1 MSKSWAYGAGAVL
14 GVHALW
20 FGLIFLESRA
30 DWFMAAIV
38 VMSFVTMNVAG
49 LGAFIT
55 AMTAPRRGFLL
66 GLTMAPL
73 SALLG
78 TASNLLF
85 AASGNRVDFSGF
97 YDNFGLFTVSLAYGV
112 FVCAVGGGIGRWMAR
127 SNHNGNGRAAAV
139 PAKTEASQPLEPF
152 ISDPGASLP
161 PAAPGLGPPAGHI

>member
-1 MSKSWAYGAGAVL
+1 MGKSWAYGACTVL

-38 VMSFVTMNVAG
+38 AMSLVAMNVAG

-73 SALLG
+73 SAVLSL
-78 TASNLLF
+78 ASNLLF

-97 YDNFGLFTVSLAYGV
+97 YDNFGLFTVSLAYGF
-112 FVCAVGGGIGRWMAR
+112 FVSAVGGGIGRWMAR
-127 SNHNGNGRAAAV
+127 NSGRAAAV
-139 PAKTEASQPLEPF
+139 VTKMDAHPPPEPF
-152 ISDPGASLP
+152 ISDPDVPLP
-161 PAAPGLGPPAGHI
+161 PTRGGLSPPAGHI